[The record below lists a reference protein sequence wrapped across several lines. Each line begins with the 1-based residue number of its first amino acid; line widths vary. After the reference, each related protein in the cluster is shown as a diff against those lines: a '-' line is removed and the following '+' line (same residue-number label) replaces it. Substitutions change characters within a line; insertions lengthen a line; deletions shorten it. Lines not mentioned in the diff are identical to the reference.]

1 MGRLTKRIFPISW
14 NSAPTVSFTQ
24 GAASQVDLSQWLANP
39 QGRAVV
45 YAVVGALP
53 SGVTLTGKSLA
64 YNGSGAVASASVT
77 FTATSGAYVVTSPS
91 SSVSI
96 AASQANQPPAW
107 TIGDPYSLGNLTA
120 GAVVNLAQYVNPGTG
135 TPAYSI
141 TSQSKGGVAG
151 SYGITVDPDAGLLAL
166 PGNITADSYAVAVSI
181 DGGSTRTFG
190 FS

>member
-24 GAASQVDLSQWLANP
+24 GTASQVDLSQWLANP
-39 QGRAVV
+39 QSRSVT
-45 YAVVGALP
+45 YAVVGTLP
-53 SGVTLTGKSLA
+53 SGVTLSGKSLA

-77 FTATSGAYVVTSPS
+77 FTATSGTYSVTSPS

-107 TIGDPYSLGNLTA
+107 TIGDPFDLGSFTEGQ

-141 TSQSKGGVAG
+141 TAQSKGGVAG
-151 SYGITVDPDAGLLAL
+151 SYGITVDPDAGLLTL
-166 PGNITADSYAVAVSI
+166 PGNITADSYAVTVGL
-181 DGGSTRTFG
+181 DQVPTT
-190 FS
+190 